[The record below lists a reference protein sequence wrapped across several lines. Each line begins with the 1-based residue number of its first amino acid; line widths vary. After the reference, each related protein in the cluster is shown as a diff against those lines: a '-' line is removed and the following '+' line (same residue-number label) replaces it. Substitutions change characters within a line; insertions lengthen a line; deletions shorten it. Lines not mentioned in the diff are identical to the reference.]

1 MFLKFA
7 AASVYLLAMAE
18 ADIII
23 PDAIEAD
30 QSEPVIETKSDDML
44 VIEDDDNTDKN
55 SISCCYFNDP

>member
-23 PDAIEAD
+23 PDVIEAD
-30 QSEPVIETKSDDML
+30 QSEPVIETKSDIL